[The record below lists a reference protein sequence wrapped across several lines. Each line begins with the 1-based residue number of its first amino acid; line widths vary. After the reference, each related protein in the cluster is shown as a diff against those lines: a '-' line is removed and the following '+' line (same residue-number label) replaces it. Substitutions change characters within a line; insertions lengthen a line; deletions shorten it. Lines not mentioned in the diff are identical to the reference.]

1 MKKNNENWFVIMSKP
16 NQELKAIKNLQNQ
29 NFNIFCPYFEKE
41 FGTTFKPSVIREFLF
56 PSYIFVKLNL
66 ESYNWLK
73 IKYTLG
79 VKKLLSSGSVPSK
92 INKSFVENLI
102 KSSNKDGLL
111 NNRFFSF
118 KPKQKIIVT
127 KGPFRKVLGEV
138 ICLVG
143 DNRVRILLN
152 CVNNYKTLVL
162 DKNYIF

>member
-1 MKKNNENWFVIMSKP
+1 MQKNDEQWFVIMSKP
-16 NQELKAIKNLQNQ
+16 NQELKAMKNLKNQ
-29 NFNIFCPYFEKE
+29 DFDVFCPYFEKE
-41 FGTTFKPSVIREFLF
+41 CGVTFKPSTIKEFLF
-56 PSYIFVKLNL
+56 PSYIFVKLSL
-66 ESYNWLK
+66 ENYKWLK

-79 VKKLLSSGSVPSK
+79 VKKLLSAGSVPSK
-92 INKSFVENLI
+92 INKSFVENLM
-102 KSSNKDGLL
+102 KSSNEDGLL
-111 NNRFFSF
+111 NNSFFSF

-143 DNRVRILLN
+143 DNRVKVLLN